1 MAARTVVNSRD
12 DQMFSLAERSERFW
26 VCMYMI
32 AKKKQIIL
40 HRPLSRRFV
49 CVILL
54 LISGLDVL
62 KVITLAGE

>member
-1 MAARTVVNSRD
+1 
-12 DQMFSLAERSERFW
+12 
-26 VCMYMI
+26 MYMI

-40 HRPLSRRFV
+40 HRSLSRRFV